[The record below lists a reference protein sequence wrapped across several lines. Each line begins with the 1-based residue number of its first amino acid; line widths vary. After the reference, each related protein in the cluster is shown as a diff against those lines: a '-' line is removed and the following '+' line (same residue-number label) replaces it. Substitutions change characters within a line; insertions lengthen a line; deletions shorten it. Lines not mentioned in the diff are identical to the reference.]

1 MSIDNTPS
9 PAALAASFHA
19 IETADGWHQLQTD
32 DGHIL
37 AAHCLIVESAVVA
50 VSIPIDSRPHPA
62 IASALRKHVS
72 DIDDDGWSDTI
83 GRYQARAAAGSW
95 SVSDDGTEQVI
106 NLRP

>member
-1 MSIDNTPS
+1 M
-9 PAALAASFHA
+9 AATFHA
-19 IETADGWHQLQTD
+19 IQTADGWHQLQTD
-32 DGHIL
+32 DGCSL

-50 VSIPIDSRPHPA
+50 VSIPIDS
-62 IASALRKHVS
+62 S

-95 SVSDDGTEQVI
+95 SVSDDGTEKLI